1 MIEVAKHY
9 SIEFMSKEGK
19 SVNTLDKK
27 CSLIIPLAENPDILI
42 KDIKERKYPENVI
55 LIIKHTEDILQN
67 TDSPF
72 SSSEALTIK
81 GYKRAHEYGLF
92 DLFEDDKVKL
102 ALNLAG
108 QPSKSKTFI
117 IEDIKDINAFV
128 KMVWV
133 HFDVGLRWRM
143 SEEERKIIETNRRF
157 GFYR

>member
-19 SVNTLDKK
+19 SVNTLDKN
-27 CSLIIPLAENPDILI
+27 CSLIIPLAENPDLLI

-102 ALNLAG
+102 VS

-128 KMVWV
+128 KMVWA

>member
-19 SVNTLDKK
+19 SVNALDKK
-27 CSLIIPLAENPDILI
+27 CSLIIPLAENPDLLI

-92 DLFEDDKVKL
+92 ALFEDDKVKL

-128 KMVWV
+128 KMVWA

-143 SEEERKIIETNRRF
+143 SEEERKIIEANRHF

>member
-128 KMVWV
+128 KMVWA

-143 SEEERKIIETNRRF
+143 SEEERKIIETNRYF

>member
-9 SIEFMSKEGK
+9 SIGFMSKEGK
-19 SVNTLDKK
+19 SVNTLDKN

-42 KDIKERKYPENVI
+42 KDIKERKYPENII

-102 ALNLAG
+102 VS

-128 KMVWV
+128 KMVWA

-143 SEEERKIIETNRRF
+143 SEEERKIVEANRHF

>member
-1 MIEVAKHY
+1 MIEVAKLY
-9 SIEFMSKEGK
+9 SIGFMSKEGK
-19 SVNTLDKK
+19 SVNTLDKN

-42 KDIKERKYPENVI
+42 KDIKERKYPENII

-102 ALNLAG
+102 AS
-108 QPSKSKTFI
+108 QPFKCKTFI

-128 KMVWV
+128 RMVWA

-143 SEEERKIIETNRRF
+143 SEEERKIAEANRHF

>member
-102 ALNLAG
+102 AS

-128 KMVWV
+128 RMVWA

-143 SEEERKIIETNRRF
+143 SEEERKIAEANRHF

>member
-102 ALNLAG
+102 VS

-128 KMVWV
+128 RMVWA

-143 SEEERKIIETNRRF
+143 SEEERKIIEANRHF

>member
-102 ALNLAG
+102 VS

-128 KMVWV
+128 KMVWA

-143 SEEERKIIETNRRF
+143 SEEERKIIETNRYF

>member
-19 SVNTLDKK
+19 SVNTLGKK

-92 DLFEDDKVKL
+92 NLFEDDNVKL

-108 QPSKSKTFI
+108 QHSKSKTFI

-128 KMVWV
+128 KMVWA

-143 SEEERKIIETNRRF
+143 SEEERKIIEANRQF

>member
-19 SVNTLDKK
+19 SVNTLDKN

-72 SSSEALTIK
+72 SSSEDLTIK

-108 QPSKSKTFI
+108 QPSKSKAFI

-128 KMVWV
+128 KMVWA

-143 SEEERKIIETNRRF
+143 SEEERKIIETNRHF

>member
-19 SVNTLDKK
+19 SVNTLDKN

-108 QPSKSKTFI
+108 QPYKSKTFI

-128 KMVWV
+128 KMVWA

-143 SEEERKIIETNRRF
+143 SEEERKIIEANRQF

>member
-19 SVNTLDKK
+19 SVNTLDKN

-102 ALNLAG
+102 AS
-108 QPSKSKTFI
+108 QSSKSKTFI
-117 IEDIKDINAFV
+117 IEDIKDIHAFV
-128 KMVWV
+128 KMVWA

-143 SEEERKIIETNRRF
+143 SEEERKIIEANRHF

>member
-19 SVNTLDKK
+19 SVNALDKK
-27 CSLIIPLAENPDILI
+27 CSLIIPLAENPDLLI

-102 ALNLAG
+102 VS

-128 KMVWV
+128 KMVWA

-143 SEEERKIIETNRRF
+143 SEEERKIIEANRQF

>member
-19 SVNTLDKK
+19 SVNALDKK
-27 CSLIIPLAENPDILI
+27 CSLIIPLAENPDLLI

-102 ALNLAG
+102 VS

-128 KMVWV
+128 KMVWA

-143 SEEERKIIETNRRF
+143 SEEERKIIETNRYF

>member
-102 ALNLAG
+102 VS

-128 KMVWV
+128 KMVWA

-143 SEEERKIIETNRRF
+143 SEEERKIVEANRHF

>member
-1 MIEVAKHY
+1 MIEVAKLY
-9 SIEFMSKEGK
+9 SIGFMSKEGK

-42 KDIKERKYPENVI
+42 KDIKERKYPENII

-102 ALNLAG
+102 VS

-128 KMVWV
+128 KMVWA

-143 SEEERKIIETNRRF
+143 SEEERKIVETNRQF

>member
-102 ALNLAG
+102 VS

-128 KMVWV
+128 KMVWA

-143 SEEERKIIETNRRF
+143 SEEERKIIEANRHF

>member
-19 SVNTLDKK
+19 SVNTLDKN

-55 LIIKHTEDILQN
+55 LIIKHTEDILHN

-102 ALNLAG
+102 VS

-128 KMVWV
+128 KMVWA

-143 SEEERKIIETNRRF
+143 SEEERKIVEANRHF

>member
-102 ALNLAG
+102 VS

-128 KMVWV
+128 KMVWA

-143 SEEERKIIETNRRF
+143 SEEEREIIETNRYF

>member
-102 ALNLAG
+102 VS

-128 KMVWV
+128 KMVWA

-143 SEEERKIIETNRRF
+143 SEEERKIIEANRKF

>member
-102 ALNLAG
+102 ASQL
-108 QPSKSKTFI
+108 SKSKTFI

-128 KMVWV
+128 KMVWA

-143 SEEERKIIETNRRF
+143 SEEERKIIEANRQF

>member
-1 MIEVAKHY
+1 M
-9 SIEFMSKEGK
+9 
-19 SVNTLDKK
+19 
-27 CSLIIPLAENPDILI
+27 
-42 KDIKERKYPENVI
+42 
-55 LIIKHTEDILQN
+55 QN

-92 DLFEDDKVKL
+92 NLFEDDNVKL

-108 QPSKSKTFI
+108 QHSKSKTFI

-128 KMVWV
+128 KMVWA

-143 SEEERKIIETNRRF
+143 SEEERKIAEANRHF

>member
-9 SIEFMSKEGK
+9 SVEFMSKEGK
-19 SVNTLDKK
+19 SVNTLGKK

-108 QPSKSKTFI
+108 QPFKSKTFI

-128 KMVWV
+128 KMVWA

-143 SEEERKIIETNRRF
+143 SEEERKIIEANRQF

>member
-102 ALNLAG
+102 VS

-128 KMVWV
+128 KMVWA

-143 SEEERKIIETNRRF
+143 SEEERKIVETNRQF

>member
-19 SVNTLDKK
+19 SVNTLDKN

-128 KMVWV
+128 KMVWA

-143 SEEERKIIETNRRF
+143 SEEERKIIEANRQF

>member
-1 MIEVAKHY
+1 MIEVAKLY

-92 DLFEDDKVKL
+92 DMFEDDKVKL

-108 QPSKSKTFI
+108 QPFKSKTFI

-128 KMVWV
+128 KMVWA

-143 SEEERKIIETNRRF
+143 SEEERKIIETNRQF

>member
-19 SVNTLDKK
+19 SVNALDKK
-27 CSLIIPLAENPDILI
+27 CSLIIPLAENPDLLI

-92 DLFEDDKVKL
+92 ALFEDDKVKL

-128 KMVWV
+128 KMVWA

-143 SEEERKIIETNRRF
+143 SEEERKIIEANRQF

>member
-92 DLFEDDKVKL
+92 ALFEDDKVKL

-128 KMVWV
+128 KMVWA

-143 SEEERKIIETNRRF
+143 SEEERKIIEANRQF

>member
-27 CSLIIPLAENPDILI
+27 CSLIIPLAENPDLLI
-42 KDIKERKYPENVI
+42 KDIKERKYPENII

-92 DLFEDDKVKL
+92 NLFEDDKVKL
-102 ALNLAG
+102 AS
-108 QPSKSKTFI
+108 QHSKSKTFI

-128 KMVWV
+128 RMVWA

-143 SEEERKIIETNRRF
+143 SEEERKIVEANRKF

>member
-1 MIEVAKHY
+1 MIEVAKLY
-9 SIEFMSKEGK
+9 SIGFMSKEGK
-19 SVNTLDKK
+19 SVNTLDKN

-42 KDIKERKYPENVI
+42 KDIKERKYPENII

-92 DLFEDDKVKL
+92 DLFEDDKVKI

-128 KMVWV
+128 RMVWA

-143 SEEERKIIETNRRF
+143 SEEERKIVEANRHF

>member
-1 MIEVAKHY
+1 MIEVAKLY

-19 SVNTLDKK
+19 SVNTLDKE

-128 KMVWV
+128 KMVWA

-143 SEEERKIIETNRRF
+143 SEEERKIIEANCYF

>member
-42 KDIKERKYPENVI
+42 KDIKERKYPENII

-102 ALNLAG
+102 VS

-128 KMVWV
+128 KMVWA

-143 SEEERKIIETNRRF
+143 SEEERKIIEANRHF

>member
-92 DLFEDDKVKL
+92 HLFEDDKVKL
-102 ALNLAG
+102 ASQL
-108 QPSKSKTFI
+108 SKSKTFI

-128 KMVWV
+128 KMVWA

-143 SEEERKIIETNRRF
+143 SEEERKIIETNRYF

>member
-92 DLFEDDKVKL
+92 DLFEDDNVKL

-128 KMVWV
+128 KMVWA

-143 SEEERKIIETNRRF
+143 SEEERKIIETNRYF

>member
-1 MIEVAKHY
+1 MIEVAKLY

-27 CSLIIPLAENPDILI
+27 CSLIIPLAENPDLLI

-92 DLFEDDKVKL
+92 DLFEDDNVKL

-128 KMVWV
+128 KMVWA

-143 SEEERKIIETNRRF
+143 SEEERKIIETNRYF

>member
-1 MIEVAKHY
+1 MIEVAKLY

-19 SVNTLDKK
+19 SVNTLDKE

-102 ALNLAG
+102 VS

-128 KMVWV
+128 KMVWA

-143 SEEERKIIETNRRF
+143 SEEERKIIEANRYF

>member
-42 KDIKERKYPENVI
+42 KDIKERKYPENII

-92 DLFEDDKVKL
+92 DMFEDDKVKL
-102 ALNLAG
+102 VS

-128 KMVWV
+128 KMVWA

-143 SEEERKIIETNRRF
+143 SEEERKIIEANRHF

>member
-19 SVNTLDKK
+19 SVNALDKK
-27 CSLIIPLAENPDILI
+27 CSLIIPLAENPDLLI

-92 DLFEDDKVKL
+92 ALFEDDKVKL

-128 KMVWV
+128 KMVWA
-133 HFDVGLRWRM
+133 HFDVGLRWRI
-143 SEEERKIIETNRRF
+143 SEEERKIIEANRQF

>member
-19 SVNTLDKK
+19 SVNTLDKE

-102 ALNLAG
+102 VS

-128 KMVWV
+128 KMVWA

-143 SEEERKIIETNRRF
+143 SEEERKIIETNRYF

>member
-102 ALNLAG
+102 VS

-128 KMVWV
+128 KMVWA

-143 SEEERKIIETNRRF
+143 SEEERKIIEANRQF